1 MAAIEGYPLNFSGQT
16 DSIKLWIISMAQE
29 GSQPNDHDTRG
40 RTIISGSI
48 GTLYVVSTPI
58 GHPDD
63 ITLRALATLRHVRII
78 ASESP
83 RVTQALLAHH
93 EITATVTSYGPFNLH
108 EKIPLLLH
116 RLMQG
121 QDVALVSDNGTPV
134 IYDPGSLL
142 VAAAHQAG
150 VPVKAIPGPSPLTA
164 ATAISGFSGDAI
176 IFEGHLHRT
185 GRALTQHLSR
195 LQHERSAL
203 VFYVE
208 PKTLARLLNVLA
220 QVLPARQVTIAID
233 LTTPKEAVFLGVPS
247 ALRDQIGLVAKDSA
261 VTVVIEGKRIG
272 SRAHN
277 DAQKKSMR
285 YSSSRRRIR
294 TR

>member
-1 MAAIEGYPLNFSGQT
+1 
-16 DSIKLWIISMAQE
+16 MAQE
-29 GSQPNDHDTRG
+29 GSQPNDHDTRR
-40 RTIISGSI
+40 RTLVSGSI

-63 ITLRALATLRHVRII
+63 ITIRALATLRHVRIV

-83 RVTQALLAHH
+83 RVTQALLAYHK
-93 EITATVTSYGPFNLH
+93 ITATVTSYGPINLH

-116 RLMQG
+116 RLRQG

-142 VAAAHQAG
+142 VVAAHKAG
-150 VPVKAIPGPSPLTA
+150 ISVKAIPGPSTLTA

-176 IFEGHLHRT
+176 IFVGHLPRT
-185 GRALTQHLSR
+185 GRALTQHLSQ
-195 LQHERSAL
+195 LQHERSTL
-203 VFYVE
+203 VFYLE
-208 PKTLARLLNVLA
+208 PKILSRLLNVLA

-233 LTTPKEAVFLGVPS
+233 LTTSKETVLRGVPS
-247 ALRDQIGLVAKDSA
+247 TLRDQIGLVAKDSS
-261 VTVVIEGKRIG
+261 VTVVIEGKRMG
-272 SRAHN
+272 SPAHK
-277 DAQKKSMR
+277 DTQKGPLR

>member
-16 DSIKLWIISMAQE
+16 DNIKLWIISMAQE
-29 GSQPNDHDTRG
+29 GSQPNDHDTRR
-40 RTIISGSI
+40 RTLVSGSI

-63 ITLRALATLRHVRII
+63 ITLRALATLRHVRIV

-93 EITATVTSYGPFNLH
+93 KITATVTSYGPINLH
-108 EKIPLLLH
+108 EKMPLLLH

-121 QDVALVSDNGTPV
+121 QDIALVSDNGTPV

-150 VPVKAIPGPSPLTA
+150 IPVKAIPGPSTLTA

-176 IFEGHLHRT
+176 IFEGHLPRT
-185 GRALTQHLSR
+185 GRALTQYLSQ
-195 LQHERSAL
+195 LQHERSTL

-220 QVLPARQVTIAID
+220 QVLPARQVAIAID
-233 LTTPKEAVFLGVPS
+233 LTTSKETVLRGVPS
-247 ALRDQIGLVAKDSA
+247 ALRDQIGRVAKDSE
-261 VTVVIEGKRIG
+261 VTVVIEGKRMG
-272 SRAHN
+272 TRAHK
-277 DAQKKSMR
+277 AQKGPLR

>member
-16 DSIKLWIISMAQE
+16 ANIKLWIISMARE
-29 GSQPNDHDTRG
+29 GSQPNDHDTR
-40 RTIISGSI
+40 RQTLVSGSI

-83 RVTQALLAHH
+83 RMTQALLAHH
-93 EITATVTSYGPFNLH
+93 KITATVTSYGPFNLH

-121 QDVALVSDNGTPV
+121 QDIALVSDNGTPV

-150 VPVKAIPGPSPLTA
+150 IPVKAIPGPSTLTA
-164 ATAISGFSGDAI
+164 ATAISGLSGDAI
-176 IFEGHLHRT
+176 IFEGRLPST
-185 GRALTQHLSR
+185 VRALTQHLSQ
-195 LQHERSAL
+195 LQHEHSTL

-220 QVLPARQVTIAID
+220 QVLPARQITIAMN
-233 LTTPKEAVFLGVPS
+233 LTTSQETVFQGVPS

-261 VTVVIEGKRIG
+261 VTVVIEGKRMG
-272 SRAHN
+272 SRVHN

>member
-1 MAAIEGYPLNFSGQT
+1 MAR
-16 DSIKLWIISMAQE
+16 M
-29 GSQPNDHDTRG
+29 GSQPNDREMRG
-40 RTIISGSI
+40 RTIITRSI

-63 ITLRALATLRHVRII
+63 ITLRALATLRHVRIV

-83 RVTQALLAHH
+83 RVTQALLARHK
-93 EITATVTSYGPFNLH
+93 ITATITSYGPINLH
-108 EKIPLLLH
+108 EKMPLLLH

-134 IYDPGSLL
+134 IFDPGSLL

-150 VPVKAIPGPSPLTA
+150 ILVKVIPGPSTLTA

-176 IFEGHLHRT
+176 IFEGRLPRT
-185 GRALTQHLSR
+185 GRALTLHLSQ
-195 LQHERSAL
+195 LQHERSTF

-208 PKTLARLLNVLA
+208 PKTLARLLNILA
-220 QVLPARQVTIAID
+220 QVLPVRQVAIAID
-233 LTTPKEAVFLGVPS
+233 LTTSKETVLRGVPS

-261 VTVVIEGKRIG
+261 VTVVIEGKRMG
-272 SRAHN
+272 SRAYK
-277 DAQKKSMR
+277 DTQKGPLR

>member
-16 DSIKLWIISMAQE
+16 DNIKLWIISMAQE

-63 ITLRALATLRHVRII
+63 ITIRALATLRHVRIV

-83 RVTQALLAHH
+83 RVTQALLAYHK
-93 EITATVTSYGPFNLH
+93 ITATITSYGPINLH
-108 EKIPLLLH
+108 EKMPLLLH

-150 VPVKAIPGPSPLTA
+150 IPVKAIPGPSTLTA

-176 IFEGHLHRT
+176 IFEGHLPRT
-185 GRALTQHLSR
+185 GRALTQHLSQ
-195 LQHERSAL
+195 LQHERSTL

-233 LTTPKEAVFLGVPS
+233 LTTSKETVLRGVPS

-261 VTVVIEGKRIG
+261 VTVVIEGKRMR
-272 SRAHN
+272 SRAHK
-277 DAQKKSMR
+277 DTQKGPLR

>member
-1 MAAIEGYPLNFSGQT
+1 MAR
-16 DSIKLWIISMAQE
+16 E
-29 GSQPNDHDTRG
+29 GSQPNDREMRG
-40 RTIISGSI
+40 RIIIARSI

-63 ITLRALATLRHVRII
+63 ITLRALATMRRVSII

-83 RVTQALLAHH
+83 GVTQALLAHH
-93 EITATVTSYGPFNLH
+93 GITATITSYGPFNLH
-108 EKIPLLLH
+108 EKMRLLLH

-134 IYDPGSLL
+134 IYDPGRLL

-150 VPVKAIPGPSPLTA
+150 ISVTVIPGPSTISA

-176 IFEGHLHRT
+176 IFAGHLPT
-185 GRALTQHLSR
+185 AGRSLAEHLSQ
-195 LQHERSAL
+195 LQHERSTL
-203 VFYVE
+203 VFYVK
-208 PKTLARLLNVLA
+208 PRTLTRLLKILA
-220 QVLPARQVTIAID
+220 QILPARQVAIAMN
-233 LTTPKEAVFLGVPS
+233 LTTPKETVLRGIPS
-247 ALRDQIGLVAKDSA
+247 ALRDQIGPVAKDSA
-261 VTVVIEGKRIG
+261 VTVVIEGKRMG
-272 SRAHN
+272 SRTGN
-277 DAQKKSMR
+277 DAAKGPMR

>member
-1 MAAIEGYPLNFSGQT
+1 MAR
-16 DSIKLWIISMAQE
+16 E
-29 GSQPNDHDTRG
+29 GSQPNDHETRR
-40 RTIISGSI
+40 RTLVSCSI
-48 GTLYVVSTPI
+48 GTLFVVSTPI

-63 ITLRALATLRHVRII
+63 ITLRALATLRHVRIV

-93 EITATVTSYGPFNLH
+93 KISATVTSYGPFNLY

-150 VPVKAIPGPSPLTA
+150 VPVKAIPGPSTLTA

-176 IFEGHLHRT
+176 IFEGRLPST
-185 GRALTQHLSR
+185 VRALTQHLSQ
-195 LQHERSAL
+195 LQHEHSAL

-220 QVLPARQVTIAID
+220 QVLPARQVAIAID
-233 LTTPKEAVFLGVPS
+233 LTTSQETVLRGVPS
-247 ALRDQIGLVAKDSA
+247 ALHDQIGLVAKNSA
-261 VTVVIEGKRIG
+261 VTVVIEGKRMG
-272 SRAHN
+272 SRAHK
-277 DAQKKSMR
+277 DTQKGPLR
-285 YSSSRRRIR
+285 YSSSRRRMS

>member
-1 MAAIEGYPLNFSGQT
+1 M
-16 DSIKLWIISMAQE
+16 
-29 GSQPNDHDTRG
+29 
-40 RTIISGSI
+40 
-48 GTLYVVSTPI
+48 
-58 GHPDD
+58 
-63 ITLRALATLRHVRII
+63 RHVRII

-93 EITATVTSYGPFNLH
+93 KVSATVTSYGPFNLH

-121 QDVALVSDNGTPV
+121 QDIALVSDNGTPV

-176 IFEGHLHRT
+176 IFEGRLPST
-185 GRALTQHLSR
+185 VRALTQHLSQ
-195 LQHERSAL
+195 LQHEHSTL

-208 PKTLARLLNVLA
+208 PKTLSRLLNVLA
-220 QVLPARQVTIAID
+220 QVLPARQVTIAMN
-233 LTTPKEAVFLGVPS
+233 LTTSQETVFRGVPS

-261 VTVVIEGKRIG
+261 VTVVIEGKRRG
-272 SRAHN
+272 SRVHN

-285 YSSSRRRIR
+285 YSSSRRRMR

>member
-1 MAAIEGYPLNFSGQT
+1 MAR
-16 DSIKLWIISMAQE
+16 E
-29 GSQPNDHDTRG
+29 GSQQNDREMRG
-40 RTIISGSI
+40 RTIITRSI

-63 ITLRALATLRHVRII
+63 ITLRALATLRRVTIV

-93 EITATVTSYGPFNLH
+93 KITATITSYGPINLH
-108 EKIPLLLH
+108 EKMPLLLH

-134 IYDPGSLL
+134 IFDPGSLL

-150 VPVKAIPGPSPLTA
+150 IPVKVIPGPSTLTA

-176 IFEGHLHRT
+176 IFEGRLPRT
-185 GRALTQHLSR
+185 GRALTQHLSQ
-195 LQHERSAL
+195 LQHERSTL

-208 PKTLARLLNVLA
+208 PKTLARLSNILA

-233 LTTPKEAVFLGVPS
+233 LTTSKETVLRGVPG
-247 ALRDQIGLVAKDSA
+247 ALLDQIGLVAKDSA
-261 VTVVIEGKRIG
+261 VTVVIEGKRMG
-272 SRAHN
+272 SRAHK
-277 DAQKKSMR
+277 DTQKGPLR